1 VALLHPRKPA
11 LLETIAADR
20 QRIAGLVLTNLVAE
34 ELVDRLQRVTI
45 PCCDAHAPSMSRALS
60 QLRKNGIIE
69 IDGRRVRVLDA
80 ARLRRLAT
88 GPR

>member
-1 VALLHPRKPA
+1 
-11 LLETIAADR
+11 
-20 QRIAGLVLTNLVAE
+20 
-34 ELVDRLQRVTI
+34 
-45 PCCDAHAPSMSRALS
+45 MSRALS